1 MPAGRSVRTQDV
13 GEPTLNLGSDCE
25 PVSIDEPQD
34 GGKMLPFSFGFA
46 FPFSVGVNGV

>member
-1 MPAGRSVRTQDV
+1 MPAGGSVGSQDV
-13 GEPTLNLGSDCE
+13 GKPPLNLRSDCE

-34 GGKMLPFSFGFA
+34 GGKMLPFFFGFT